1 MHRQLDYIW
10 EANAVQASELKKWHE
25 YHDQPQ
31 TRYQLSPAIRNS
43 WERCERFKV
52 DPMMKFNPYVCSQY
66 ELVQSTE
73 KYQYLID
80 CSLPVMENLFHY
92 VTGSGQIMAL
102 LDINAMVLKVIGDYQ
117 TIEWVKR
124 ANCIEGSIW
133 AENLVGTNGANLSI
147 ESSYD
152 PVSIFGSQHFCLFST
167 VASAVSAPI
176 MCDNRKIGALVITG
190 PFGQVSNRTLG
201 MVVSASNHITSKLAL
216 TQALNYNDIFLH
228 NVSEAIIILNNFG
241 HITFINDKLADL
253 FEVNKFAVLGHGIT
267 EMLNKNQD
275 KEYFSDLLS
284 REKPVNET
292 VTLFINNVKRRF
304 HINYNPI
311 FSSFPFR
318 SDRLI
323 LIQEIKDISPISNI
337 HMAANKSAGSTQ
349 AKYPADNE
357 NNNAKVFFEDI
368 IGNDPKFLRMVNL
381 AKNIALSPSNVLLLG
396 ESGTGKDLM
405 AQAIHNSSPNKS
417 QPFLAINCAALPRE
431 LIASELFGYEEG
443 AFTGAKMRGHC
454 GKFELADGG
463 TIFLDEIGDMPLE
476 LQATLL
482 RVLEDKT
489 ITRLGGTRLIP
500 VDVRVIAATNKDL
513 EFESKSNKFRSDLFY
528 RLGASLIVL
537 PPLRERS
544 EDILLLAH
552 NYIEK
557 ICRQLNIPTLK
568 LDQTVIDVFLQ
579 YRWPGNVRELQNV
592 LSGAIRLS
600 AGKYITYDSIC
611 DYFQGKIDIRSNQDE
626 PDDFMQMTAV
636 VMETEKQMILE
647 CLAKHNYS
655 KNMTAN
661 ALGISRQTLYR
672 RMKQYQ
678 LY

>member
-1 MHRQLDYIW
+1 M
-10 EANAVQASELKKWHE
+10 QASELSKWHE
-25 YHDQPQ
+25 YHDKPQ
-31 TRYQLSPAIRNS
+31 TRYQLSPAIRKS

-52 DPMMKFNPYVCSQY
+52 DPMLKSNPYVCSQY

-92 VTGSGQIMAL
+92 ITGSGQIMAL
-102 LDINAMVLKVIGDYQ
+102 LDSNAMVLKAIVDYK

-133 AENLVGTNGANLSI
+133 TENLVGTNGANLSI
-147 ESSYD
+147 ESFD
-152 PVSIFGSQHFCLFST
+152 PVSIFGCQHYCLFST
-167 VASAVSAPI
+167 IASAVSAPI
-176 MCDNRKIGALVITG
+176 MCENRKIGALVITG
-190 PFGQVSNRTLG
+190 PFGQVNNQTLG
-201 MVVSASNHITSKLAL
+201 MVVSVANHISSKLAL
-216 TQALNYNDIFLH
+216 AQALNYNDIFLH
-228 NVSEAIIILNNFG
+228 NVSEAIMILNNFG
-241 HITFINDKLADL
+241 HITFVNDKFASL
-253 FEVNKFAVLGHGIT
+253 FDVNKFAVLGHTIA

-284 REKPVNET
+284 REKPINET
-292 VTLFINNVKRRF
+292 VTLFINNMKRRF

-311 FSSFPFR
+311 HSSFPFH

-323 LIQEIKDISPISNI
+323 LIQEVKEISQISNN
-337 HMAANKSAGSTQ
+337 HTAANKSAGSVQ
-349 AKYPADNE
+349 NKIPADND
-357 NNNAKVFFEDI
+357 NNNAKIYFGDI
-368 IGNDPKFLRMVNL
+368 IGNDSQFLRMVNL
-381 AKNIALSPSNVLLLG
+381 AKSTALSASNVLLLG
-396 ESGTGKDLM
+396 ESGTGKDIM
-405 AQAIHNSSPNKS
+405 AQAIHNSSARKN

-431 LIASELFGYEEG
+431 LIGSELFGYEEG
-443 AFTGAKMRGHC
+443 AFTGAKTGGHC

-463 TIFLDEIGDMPLE
+463 TIFLDEIGDMPLD

-500 VDVRVIAATNKDL
+500 VDVRVIAATNKEL
-513 EFESKSNKFRSDLFY
+513 ELESKNNQLRSDLFY

-544 EDILLLAH
+544 EDILLLAQ

-557 ICRQLNIPTLK
+557 TCRQLNIPTLE
-568 LDQTVIDVFLQ
+568 LEQTVIDVFLQ

-592 LSGAIRLS
+592 LAGAIRLS
-600 AGKYITYDSIC
+600 SGKYITYDSIC
-611 DYFQGKIDIRSNQDE
+611 DYFQGKVDIRRDQSE
-626 PDDFMQMTAV
+626 SDDFTAV
-636 VMETEKQMILE
+636 TAAVMETEKQLILE

-655 KNMTAN
+655 KTKAAN

-672 RMKQYQ
+672 RLKQYQ
-678 LY
+678 